1 MTQGPDDDSVIT
13 PLVNAWLRLW
23 NGDYHQAEGLLD
35 SRFRVHAALM
45 DGGDGDAVAGPQ
57 GLVDWIRQTRAVLP
71 DLRFTIQVGPVV
83 QDDHI
88 ALRWI
93 AEGTYGGGFP
103 GATASIGTPVAFT
116 GTDLLRVEDG
126 RFVEY
131 WVNSD
136 IHVLLRQ
143 LRVSA
148 S

>member
-1 MTQGPDDDSVIT
+1 M
-13 PLVNAWLRLW
+13 
-23 NGDYHQAEGLLD
+23 
-35 SRFRVHAALM
+35 
-45 DGGDGDAVAGPQ
+45 
-57 GLVDWIRQTRAVLP
+57 
-71 DLRFTIQVGPVV
+71 V

-103 GATASIGTPVAFT
+103 GATAPIGTPVAFT